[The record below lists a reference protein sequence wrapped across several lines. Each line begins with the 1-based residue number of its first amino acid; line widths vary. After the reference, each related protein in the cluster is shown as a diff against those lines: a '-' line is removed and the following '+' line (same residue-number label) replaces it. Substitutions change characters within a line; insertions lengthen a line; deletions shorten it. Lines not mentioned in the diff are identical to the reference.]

1 MTHET
6 TQEQK
11 GLNTCKAAS
20 LGFRRAPAFGKR
32 LQCLSAAILEQ
43 PGVDEKLI
51 AAALGDIARARGMM
65 QVARKSGLAREALYR
80 ALSTGGNPSFA
91 TILKVT
97 RALGLKLHW
106 SAA

>member
-1 MTHET
+1 M
-6 TQEQK
+6 K
-11 GLNTCKAAS
+11 SFKAKVV
-20 LGFRRAPAFGKR
+20 LKPVRLRRWDAAEHLR
-32 LQCLSAAILEQ
+32 SAQDCSAYLAAILEE

-80 ALSTGGNPSFA
+80 ALSTGGNPSFG